1 VAATAHEG
9 DATGRGRLEFGVNLN
24 NRAPLLTAGYG
35 VGDLVDLGALAEDLG
50 FDSLWVG
57 DSLLAR
63 PRHDPLVLMAA
74 LSQRTT
80 RARLG
85 TACLVVTLRDP
96 LYLAMAWA
104 TLDHL
109 SGGRTVL
116 GACAGNVAEEGV
128 HREFA
133 VQGLDV
139 RRRIG
144 RFEET
149 LEVLRELWTK
159 GSVTFH
165 GRHLDYDDVAF
176 FSGTEVGPLRPVQSP
191 PPTWIVSNPRIGGAD
206 PEATRHRVATAA
218 RRIVRLGDGWMTC
231 CRATHPEEVEE
242 QVAAIRTAAA
252 DAGDDPDRFDV
263 AYQVT
268 MNVGD
273 SRADATDAF
282 GAFIAAYYPEFGS
295 QVDLSDWGP
304 VGTPDDVAGWIRRFV
319 DAGVNRFL
327 CRFGSMDQPGQV
339 RRFARD
345 VLPGLREA

>member
-1 VAATAHEG
+1 VSAAGEAE
-9 DATGRGRLEFGVNLN
+9 AAGRGRLEFGVNLN
-24 NRAPLLTAGYG
+24 NRAPLLTEGYG
-35 VGDLVDLGALAEDLG
+35 VGDLVDLGVLAEDRG

-80 RARLG
+80 RVRLG
-85 TACLVVTLRDP
+85 TACLVVSLRDP

-104 TLDHL
+104 TIDHL

-116 GACAGNVAEEGV
+116 GACAGNAAEEGV
-128 HREFA
+128 RREFA
-133 VQGLDV
+133 VQGVDV
-139 RRRIG
+139 RSRVS

-149 LEVLRELWTK
+149 LAVLRELWTK

-176 FSGTEVGPLRPVQSP
+176 FSGTEIGPLRPVQSP
-191 PPTWIVSNPRIGGAD
+191 PPMWIVSNPRIGGLD
-206 PEATRHRVATAA
+206 PDATRHRVATAA

-231 CRATHPEEVEE
+231 CRATHPEEVAE
-242 QVAAIRTAAA
+242 QVAAIRAAA
-252 DAGDDPDRFDV
+252 SEAGEDPGRFDV

-273 SRADATDAF
+273 SRDDASRAF
-282 GAFIAAYYPEFGS
+282 GEFIGAYYPEFGS
-295 QVDLSDWGP
+295 QVDLPDWGP
-304 VGTPDDVAGWIRRFV
+304 VGSPDDVAAWIRMFAE
-319 DAGVNRFL
+319 AGVNRFL

-339 RRFARD
+339 ARFARD
-345 VLPGLREA
+345 VLPVVAG

>member
-1 VAATAHEG
+1 LAGEAR
-9 DATGRGRLEFGVNLN
+9 DGRGLELGVNLN
-24 NRAPLLTAGYG
+24 NRAPLLTPGYG
-35 VGDLVDLGALAEDLG
+35 VGDLVDLGVMAEDLG

-63 PRHDPLVLMAA
+63 PRHDPLMLMAA

-80 RARLG
+80 RVRLG

-104 TLDHL
+104 TIDQL

-116 GACAGNVAEEGV
+116 GACAGNAAEEGV
-128 HREFA
+128 HREFE
-133 VQGLDV
+133 VMGVDI
-139 RRRIG
+139 RRRVS
-144 RFEET
+144 RMEET
-149 LEVLRELWTK
+149 LVVLRDLWTK

-165 GRHLDYDDVAF
+165 GRHFDYDEVAF
-176 FSGTEVGPLRPVQSP
+176 FSGTEVEPLRPAQSP
-191 PPTWIVSNPRIGGAD
+191 PPAWIVSNPRIGGLD
-206 PEATRHRVATAA
+206 VEATRGRVATAA
-218 RRIVRLGDGWMTC
+218 RRIVRFGDGWMTC
-231 CRATHPEEVEE
+231 CRANHPEEVAE
-242 QVAAIRTAAA
+242 QVEAIRAAA
-252 DAGDDPDRFDV
+252 AEAGDDPDRFDV

-273 SRADATDAF
+273 SREEAREAF
-282 GAFIAAYYPEFGS
+282 GGFIDAYYPEFGR

-304 VGTPDDVAGWIRRFV
+304 VGTPDDMAAWIRAFV
-319 DAGVNRFL
+319 EAGVTRVI

-345 VLPGLREA
+345 VLPAFAG